1 MEADTNK
8 AEAAGTETGVMEGT
22 EGMGY
27 WEFRKEICAD
37 KGWQLQ
43 RIEPQT
49 YEVINRKREKIGIF
63 KSGEGYF
70 QNPEGV
76 KGVEAPPESA

>member
-1 MEADTNK
+1 MEADTSK
-8 AEAAGTETGVMEGT
+8 AEAAGTKASVMEGT
-22 EGMGY
+22 EEMRY

-49 YEVINRKREKIGIF
+49 YEVIDSKRGKIGIF

-70 QNPEGV
+70 PNPEGV
-76 KGVEAPPESA
+76 KGQ